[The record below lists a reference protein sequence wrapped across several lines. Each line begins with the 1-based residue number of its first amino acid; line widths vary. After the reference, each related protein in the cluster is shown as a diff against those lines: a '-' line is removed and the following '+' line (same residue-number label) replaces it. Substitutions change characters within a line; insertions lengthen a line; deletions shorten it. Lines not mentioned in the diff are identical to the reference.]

1 MFFRRNQIYMSK
13 ITAAI
18 TAVGAY
24 VPEYV
29 LTNEILETMV
39 ETNDEWITTRTGIKE
54 RRILKDPDKGTSF
67 LGIKA
72 AEDLIN
78 KSGVDPS
85 EIDMVIMATATPD
98 LPVASTAAYVATQI
112 GATNA
117 FSYDLQA
124 ACSSFLYG
132 MSTASAYVASG
143 KYKKVLLIGADKM
156 SSIIDYTDRTTCI
169 IFGDGGGAV
178 LFEPNEE
185 GLGLQDEFLRSDGIG
200 RDFLRIE
207 AGGSLMPASEETV
220 ANKKHYV
227 YQDGK
232 TVFKFAVS
240 NMADVSERIMQRNNL
255 SHDDVSWLV
264 AHQAN
269 KRIIDATAR
278 RMGLDDSKVL
288 MNIARY
294 GNTTSATLPLLLS
307 DFEKQFK
314 KGDNLIFAA
323 FGGGFT
329 WGSIYLKWAYNA

>member
-1 MFFRRNQIYMSK
+1 
-13 ITAAI
+13 
-18 TAVGAY
+18 
-24 VPEYV
+24 
-29 LTNEILETMV
+29 MV

-78 KSGVDPS
+78 KSGIDPS

-227 YQDGK
+227 FQDGK

-288 MNIARY
+288 MNIAHY